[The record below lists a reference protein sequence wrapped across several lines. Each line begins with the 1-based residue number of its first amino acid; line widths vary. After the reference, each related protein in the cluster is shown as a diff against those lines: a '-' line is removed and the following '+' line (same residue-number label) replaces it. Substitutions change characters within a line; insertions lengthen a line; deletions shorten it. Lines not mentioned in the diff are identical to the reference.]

1 MYVLVADLVVVCSK
15 VALDRLALVLRQIKY
30 SCLIRCLVRF
40 RQRSVGWYE
49 RVRGLIG
56 GVVSMI
62 YNKLMNQTR
71 AESLR
76 ADQMRAESTKLMS
89 LVTLHVLAD
98 RTSSSNL
105 QRLVLH
111 RLWVATMRGIR
122 LRHNNNWL
130 LLS

>member
-1 MYVLVADLVVVCSK
+1 
-15 VALDRLALVLRQIKY
+15 
-30 SCLIRCLVRF
+30 
-40 RQRSVGWYE
+40 
-49 RVRGLIG
+49 
-56 GVVSMI
+56 MI

-98 RTSSSNL
+98 RTSSSNF

-122 LRHNNNWL
+122 NT
-130 LLS
+130 LLSLSSAQLAPAKLTAFLLVWQIVWLQMQRISQTK